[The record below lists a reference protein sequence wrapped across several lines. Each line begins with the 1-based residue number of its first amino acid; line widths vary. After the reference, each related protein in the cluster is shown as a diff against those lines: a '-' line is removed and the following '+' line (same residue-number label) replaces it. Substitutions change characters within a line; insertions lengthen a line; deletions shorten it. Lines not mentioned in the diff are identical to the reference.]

1 MAMGLPVIT
10 SDFPIY
16 RGIVEQSECG
26 FCISPYDTEALYLKL
41 AWCIEKRDEAGEMGR
56 RGRQL
61 AKERYNWAS
70 EEALLLSFYDKIL
83 AGGKNV

>member
-1 MAMGLPVIT
+1 
-10 SDFPIY
+10 
-16 RGIVEQSECG
+16 
-26 FCISPYDTEALYLKL
+26 
-41 AWCIEKRDEAGEMGR
+41 MGR

-83 AGGKNV
+83 TGGKNV